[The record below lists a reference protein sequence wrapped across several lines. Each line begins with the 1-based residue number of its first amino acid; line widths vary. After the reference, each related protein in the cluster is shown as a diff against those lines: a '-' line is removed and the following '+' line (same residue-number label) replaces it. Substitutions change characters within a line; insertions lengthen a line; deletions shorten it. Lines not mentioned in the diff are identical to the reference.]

1 MLLVEQRISS
11 EEVVSNQKSFN
22 IDDFI
27 WPHGIAPP
35 LHHVRKRRFRRRVN
49 KRTIESVEQEV
60 ERLLEQDALAHDV
73 KYGKSL
79 RDQSLVPLVQLDFIE
94 VLDNVNPDLS
104 DSEFIEQDDGLE
116 GGTPGGNSEPGDVG
130 TPGGG
135 GDDDE
140 TDEDG
145 EDGEADG
152 DIDEEL
158 AAELDRELEGED
170 DDEDDEDESE
180 DDDEEDDDEDDE
192 TQQARQLLNEE
203 IADLEFAVRK
213 KEAEV
218 ASTGNP
224 LIRKRFEDALKKLR
238 ADLEVKMGQK
248 DDIIEMAR
256 LRKAGEQPEPDEEEA
271 GDDPEGDDGVDG
283 GEDAADREEV
293 GALPMQG
300 IEMPAVIQLNGA
312 EGAQLPPP
320 DGDLFGPE
328 DDMDIG

>member
-1 MLLVEQRISS
+1 MSS
-11 EEVVSNQKSFN
+11 MVRLYAINSTSFVQ
-22 IDDFI
+22 IDF
-27 WPHGIAPP
+27 
-35 LHHVRKRRFRRRVN
+35 V
-49 KRTIESVEQEV
+49 
-60 ERLLEQDALAHDV
+60 
-73 KYGKSL
+73 
-79 RDQSLVPLVQLDFIE
+79 E

-116 GGTPGGNSEPGDVG
+116 AQTPGGHSEHDAG

-135 GDDDE
+135 ADGDE
-140 TDEDG
+140 SDEDG

-180 DDDEEDDDEDDE
+180 DEDEEDEDEDDE

-248 DDIIEMAR
+248 DEIIEMVR
-256 LRKAGEQPEPDEEEA
+256 LRKAGEPEPDEGEA
-271 GDDPEGDDGVDG
+271 GDDVEGDDGVDA
-283 GEDAADREEV
+283 GEDAMDREEV
-293 GALPMQG
+293 DPLPMQG
-300 IEMPAVIQLNGA
+300 IEMPAIIQLNGA
-312 EGAQLPPP
+312 DGAQLPPP

-328 DDMDIG
+328 DGMDVG

>member
-1 MLLVEQRISS
+1 V
-11 EEVVSNQKSFN
+11 
-22 IDDFI
+22 DFI
-27 WPHGIAPP
+27 
-35 LHHVRKRRFRRRVN
+35 
-49 KRTIESVEQEV
+49 
-60 ERLLEQDALAHDV
+60 D
-73 KYGKSL
+73 
-79 RDQSLVPLVQLDFIE
+79 

-104 DSEFIEQDDGLE
+104 DSEFVEQDNGLE
-116 GGTPGGNSEPGDVG
+116 PQTPGGHSEPGDAGTPGGADGNES
-130 TPGGG
+130 
-135 GDDDE
+135 
-140 TDEDG
+140 DEDG

-180 DDDEEDDDEDDE
+180 DEDDDDEDEDDE

-248 DDIIEMAR
+248 DEMIEMAR
-256 LRKAGEQPEPDEEEA
+256 LRKAGEPEPDEGEA
-271 GDDPEGDDGVDG
+271 GDDGEGDDGVDA
-283 GEDAADREEV
+283 GEDAADREEA
-293 GALPMQG
+293 GPLPMQG
-300 IEMPAVIQLNGA
+300 IEMPAVIQLNGT

-328 DDMDIG
+328 DGMDIG